1 MMMPA
6 NYSVIAE
13 NEMTYVSGGNIWDA
27 FPAIMTNA
35 NWRTFGTNLIKIIGN
50 STMGAFIDTTVGTLF
65 GGNASCDTFTG
76 KFEDNYGAD
85 FSSWDAGF
93 NTVMS
98 WVGALGA
105 IYTLGSNDAKTLHND
120 KVLTITGKVYA

>member
-27 FPAIMTNA
+27 FPAVMNNA
-35 NWRTFGTNLIKIIGN
+35 NWRTFSTNLIKIIGN
-50 STMGAFIDTTVGTLF
+50 STMGKFLNSTVGQIF
-65 GGNASCDTFTG
+65 GGSFSFEGWGDTL
-76 KFEDNYGAD
+76 KANY
-85 FSSWDAGF
+85 WGF
-93 NTVMS
+93 DTVNEGVNTVLG
-98 WVGALGA
+98 WVGGLAA

>member
-27 FPAIMTNA
+27 FPALMNNA

-50 STMGAFIDTTVGTLF
+50 TTMPKFLSSTIGQIFSGSFSFEGWGNTLETNYWGFDTVNEGV
-65 GGNASCDTFTG
+65 
-76 KFEDNYGAD
+76 
-85 FSSWDAGF
+85 
-93 NTVMS
+93 NTVLG

-105 IYTLGSNDAKTLHND
+105 IYTLGTGDAKTLHTD
-120 KVLTITGKVYA
+120 KVLKIDGTTY

>member
-50 STMGAFIDTTVGTLF
+50 TTMGAFIDTTVGTLF
-65 GGNASCDTFTG
+65 GGNASWDTFEG
-76 KFEDNYGAD
+76 KAQANY
-85 FSSWDAGF
+85 WKGF
-93 NTVMS
+93 DTVANGVNTLLS
-98 WVGALGA
+98 WVGIGAA

-120 KVLTITGKVYA
+120 KVLTISGKVYA